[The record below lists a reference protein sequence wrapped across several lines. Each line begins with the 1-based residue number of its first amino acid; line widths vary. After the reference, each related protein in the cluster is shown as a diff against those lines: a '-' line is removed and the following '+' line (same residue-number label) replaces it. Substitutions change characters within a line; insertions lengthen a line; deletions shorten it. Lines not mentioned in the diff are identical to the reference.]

1 MLLLFIESEVMN
13 MDIRKMTDQ
22 ELVGQKKILLEELE
36 AVKQKKKDAEVKIH
50 ENYNF
55 SDPSVSKKW
64 ADKRDEAVVESRR
77 LNNQIKILLN
87 ELSKRRLN

>member
-13 MDIRKMTDQ
+13 ITIRKMTDQ

-55 SDPSVSKKW
+55 SDPSVSREW
-64 ADKRDEAVVESRR
+64 AEKRDEAVVEARR
-77 LNNQIKILLN
+77 LINQIRIVSN
-87 ELSKRRLN
+87 ELSRR

>member
-1 MLLLFIESEVMN
+1 MIYVIIILESEVMN

-22 ELVGQKKILLEELE
+22 ELVGHKKILLEELE

-55 SDPSVSKKW
+55 SDPSVSGEW
-64 ADKRDEAVVESRR
+64 AEKRDEAVVEARR
-77 LNNQIKILLN
+77 LINQIRIVSN
-87 ELSKRRLN
+87 ELSRR

>member
-13 MDIRKMTDQ
+13 MNIRKMTDE
-22 ELVGQKKILLEELE
+22 ELVGQKKILLEDLE

-55 SDPSVSKKW
+55 SDPSVSGEW
-64 ADKRDEAVVESRR
+64 ADKRDEAVVEARR
-77 LNNQIKILLN
+77 LINQIRIVSN
-87 ELSKRRLN
+87 ELSKR

>member
-13 MDIRKMTDQ
+13 INIRKMTDQ

-55 SDPSVSKKW
+55 SDPSVSGEW
-64 ADKRDEAVVESRR
+64 AEKRDEAVVEARR
-77 LNNQIKILLN
+77 LINQIRIVSN
-87 ELSKRRLN
+87 ELSRR